1 MPKKARKRNPGDLV
15 LATFIVP
22 YEKWQDFQKM
32 AKAEGRTASATLAAF
47 IESYLA
53 GDRPLEIEIATDL
66 EAELMRNL
74 DDRIEVAV
82 EPKIANLGDQLN
94 QLQNTVIE
102 LNKRLDKAEKAANQS
117 NTDNSKTPRF
127 IDVEVISIEEN
138 IYKNPDSNIDNDDI
152 DVDIEI
158 DSDSDK
164 NLDNFK
170 GLTQKSLCEE
180 FGINPINIVRNAKVR
195 NLSSQE
201 YLQQLTGWVYRRG
214 KYYPP
219 EA

>member
-22 YEKWQDFQKM
+22 HEKWQEFQKM

-82 EPKIANLGDQLN
+82 EPKIASLGEKMN
-94 QLQNTVIE
+94 QLQDTVIE

-117 NTDNSKTPRF
+117 NTDKSKKTRF
-127 IDVEVISIEEN
+127 IDVEVVPIQEN
-138 IYKNPDSNIDNDDI
+138 IDKNPDSHIDNDDI
-152 DVDIEI
+152 DLDL
-158 DSDSDK
+158 DLDK

-195 NLSSQE
+195 GLSSQE

>member
-22 YEKWQDFQKM
+22 HEKWQEFQKM

-82 EPKIANLGDQLN
+82 EPKIASLGEKMN
-94 QLQNTVIE
+94 QLQDTVIE

-117 NTDNSKTPRF
+117 NTHKSKKTRF
-127 IDVEVISIEEN
+127 IDVEVVPIQEN
-138 IYKNPDSNIDNDDI
+138 IDKNPDSHIDNDDI
-152 DVDIEI
+152 DLDL
-158 DSDSDK
+158 DLDK

-195 NLSSQE
+195 GLSSQE